1 MKTSSGKRRAHGN
14 RYRPVHLVLG
24 ALCSLVAVAS
34 TIHCGGT
41 SNTNGSGGNG
51 TAGNGT
57 GASATGGTT
66 TSSGT
71 GTGAGGTLD
80 DLEAGAQDYSSED
93 FFQDDP
99 PPMTCDGGGQP
110 PDPPGGTPECP
121 DDKNLENCPCPE
133 QGKVAACWPGLRKN
147 RNHGIC
153 HDGTT
158 TCILNG
164 ESDLKWGPC
173 VGAQLPTGAT
183 GKAACGCFSG
193 GHWNI
198 DNLSPCFF
206 TVNGVTTAV
215 STHLV
220 GATPACPDN
229 VDAPPAEPWSTNQL
243 KTDCTGY
250 FKLCY
255 SIKAGDPKN
264 PQPADCE
271 ITKVCT
277 EAHYAPANTVVPF
290 PDLPSWLSTPAQDA
304 CVQQFIN
311 TGGYGEM
318 SVVGESDECE
328 KVEKVFQHVTYCPLS
343 CNDPNPP
350 PECANCM
357 PGGGGN
363 F

>member
-1 MKTSSGKRRAHGN
+1 MHKSKKLRA
-14 RYRPVHLVLG
+14 VQLALG
-24 ALCSLVAVAS
+24 ALCSFAAAAS
-34 TIHCGGT
+34 SIHCSGDGGT
-41 SNTNGSGGNG
+41 NSGKGGSGQGASGQGATGQGGAGLGGNVN
-51 TAGNGT
+51 TAG
-57 GASATGGTT
+57 
-66 TSSGT
+66 SGN
-71 GTGAGGTLD
+71 GGTLD
-80 DLEAGAQDYSSED
+80 DLEAGVQDYSSED

-99 PPMTCDGGGQP
+99 PPMMCDGGGQP
-110 PDPPGGTPECP
+110 PNPPGGTPECP

-133 QGKVAACWPGLRKN
+133 QGKTAACWPGLRKN

-158 TCILNG
+158 TCQLHG
-164 ESDLKWGPC
+164 ESNLQWGPC
-173 VGAQLPTGAT
+173 VGAQLPTGNT

-206 TVNGVTTAV
+206 TVNGQTVAV

-220 GATPACPDN
+220 GATPQCPDN
-229 VDAPPAEPWSTNQL
+229 VDAPPAEPWSTDQL

-255 SIKAGDPKN
+255 TLKAGDGKN
-264 PQPADCE
+264 PMPGDCE
-271 ITKVCT
+271 IVKVCT
-277 EAHYAPANTVVPF
+277 EAHYAPANTVMEF
-290 PDLPSWLSTPAQDA
+290 PPLPSWLSGAAQDA
-304 CVQQFIN
+304 CVQQFI
-311 TGGYGEM
+311 TQGGYGEM
-318 SVVGESDECE
+318 SVSGESDECE
-328 KVEKVFQHVTYCPLS
+328 KVDKVFQHVTYCPLS

>member
-1 MKTSSGKRRAHGN
+1 MHRSKKLRA
-14 RYRPVHLVLG
+14 LQLALG
-24 ALCSLVAVAS
+24 ALCSFLAAAS
-34 TIHCGGT
+34 SIHCSGT
-41 SNTNGSGGNG
+41 ATTSGGG
-51 TAGNGT
+51 GGKGAGGPGGNGT
-57 GASATGGTT
+57 GASTGGN
-66 TSSGT
+66 
-71 GTGAGGTLD
+71 GTGATTSNNGGGGTLD
-80 DLEAGAQDYSSED
+80 DLEAGTQDYSSED

-99 PPMTCDGGGQP
+99 PPMMCDGGGQP
-110 PDPPGGTPECP
+110 VTPGGTPECP

-133 QGKVAACWPGLRKN
+133 QGKTAACWPGLRKN

-173 VGAQLPTGAT
+173 TGYQLPTGMT
-183 GKAACGCFSG
+183 GKQACGCFSG

-206 TVNGVTTAV
+206 TINGTTTAV
-215 STHLV
+215 STHIV
-220 GATPACPDN
+220 NGVPACPDN
-229 VDAPPAEPWSTNQL
+229 IDAPPAEPWSTDQL

-255 SIKAGDPKN
+255 SLKAGDGKN
-264 PQPADCE
+264 PMPGDCE
-271 ITKVCT
+271 IVKVCT
-277 EAHYAPANTVVPF
+277 EAHYAPANSTMEF
-290 PDLPSWLSTPAQDA
+290 PPLPSWLSSPAEDA
-304 CVQQFIN
+304 CVQQFIT

-318 SVVGESDECE
+318 SVAGESDECE

-350 PECANCM
+350 PECANCV